1 MPAFAETLT
10 SGRIQADLTDIVA
23 SAAGTPAAAGAPF
36 GYKTPDGAARVVYR
50 DGQHHRD
57 LPGGGAGILTA
68 RHTDR
73 HRPVCSPAPS
83 RESREQFQTTS

>member
-36 GYKTPDGAARVVYR
+36 GYKTPRR
-50 DGQHHRD
+50 
-57 LPGGGAGILTA
+57 GGAGCLPGRTNITEIYLA
-68 RHTDR
+68 G
-73 HRPVCSPAPS
+73 S
-83 RESREQFQTTS
+83 RDPDSKTH